1 MIDSLAAVR
10 SAARSLTRAPGFAI
24 TAALTLGL
32 GIGLATAV
40 FTVADTLLLR
50 RLPVADQESLVVLW
64 GATRDGSFDRFPLL
78 LDDARAFSASA
89 RTLERVE
96 FFGYGG
102 ARPTPIRDGAQVYR
116 LRRSLVSGG
125 YFDALGARPLIGRA
139 LRPDDDV
146 RGAAPVAVLSHS
158 AWRERFGGDSSVI
171 GRQLVLHMNGI
182 AHTIVGVM
190 PQGLDYP
197 RGTDFWA
204 PVIPASGPMGPHALY
219 AELHVL
225 GRLRARAKASDARTE
240 LQAFFTRPGA
250 PPMTRELVGV
260 VHPFTV
266 AALGDA
272 RPAVLAFAAAAGLL
286 LLITC
291 INVANLLLVRGIA
304 RVREIAVRSA
314 LGAGRGRIIAQLLGE
329 SALLALIGAVVGTVL
344 AVVAIRG
351 FVAVAPPGVP
361 RLDEI
366 RLDARAFGGAAGI
379 TALVTLLFAV
389 VPAFVTSR
397 VELQNA
403 LRSGTRQSG
412 QSRRFRLGTELLV
425 AGQVALA
432 LVVVSAAGL
441 ITRSLIKL
449 ERVDVAFE
457 TSRLTFAE
465 LSLPLELVSD
475 KRKQIAL
482 LDELVPRVR
491 AIPGVRAVT
500 PVLASPYA
508 GNTFDGKP
516 AAEGQ
521 TPEDAA
527 QNPMLAM
534 DVVTP
539 DYFATLGIPVLRG
552 RAFTAEDREGAPTS
566 VILSESAATH
576 YWPNADPIG
585 RRLGFAPG
593 TPPAFTVVGVVPDT
607 RYRELREARPTIYF
621 ALAQS
626 SFPVAPMTLAIRMER
641 AESDIAG
648 AVRAAVEEVD
658 PSVALASATP
668 FEELA
673 DQPRAQ
679 PRLNALLLSAFALAA
694 LVLAAVGLYAVMATM
709 VRQRTREL
717 GVRMAL
723 GATGAQVLWVILRRG
738 LALASLGA
746 AAGLMGAIV
755 ANRAL
760 EAMLFEVSP
769 VDMLTLASV
778 ASGLLLVA
786 ALASFIPA
794 RAGAKV
800 DPVVALRAEN

>member
-1 MIDSLAAVR
+1 MTDSLAAVR
-10 SAARSLTRAPGFAI
+10 AAARSLTRAPGFTI

-50 RLPVADQESLVVLW
+50 RLPVADQGSLVVLW

-78 LDDARAFSASA
+78 LDDARAFAASA

-102 ARPTPIRDGAQVYR
+102 ARPTPIRDGTQVYG
-116 LRRSLVSGG
+116 LQRSLVSGG
-125 YFDALGARPLIGRA
+125 YFDALGARPLLGRA

-146 RGAAPVAVLSHS
+146 RGAAPVALLSHS

-225 GRLRARAKASDARTE
+225 GRLRPGAKPSDARTE
-240 LQAFFTRPGA
+240 LQAFFARPGA

-260 VHPFTV
+260 VHPFDV

-351 FVAVAPPGVP
+351 FVAVAPPGIP

-379 TALVTLLFAV
+379 TALITLLFAV

-403 LRSGTRQSG
+403 LRSGTRQSS

-425 AGQVALA
+425 TGQVALA

-457 TSRLTFAE
+457 TSRLAFAE
-465 LSLPLELVSD
+465 LSLPLEMVND

-482 LDELVPRVR
+482 LDQLVPRVK
-491 AIPGVRAVT
+491 AIPGIRAVT

-521 TPEDAA
+521 TPEEAG

-539 DYFATLGIPVLRG
+539 DYFSTLGIPVLRG

-566 VILSESAATH
+566 VILSESAANH

-593 TPPAFTVVGVVPDT
+593 APPAFTVVGVVPDT

-626 SFPVAPMTLAIRMER
+626 SFPVAPMTLAIRTER
-641 AESDIAG
+641 TGSGIAA
-648 AVRAAVEEVD
+648 AVRTAVEEVD

-673 DQPRAQ
+673 DQRRAQ

-723 GATGAQVLWVILRRG
+723 GATGAQVLWVVLRRG
-738 LALASLGA
+738 LVLASLGA
-746 AAGLMGAIV
+746 AAGLVGAII
-755 ANRAL
+755 ANHAL

-769 VDMLTLASV
+769 VDALTLASV
-778 ASGLLLVA
+778 ALGLLIIA
-786 ALASFIPA
+786 ALASLIPA
-794 RAGAKV
+794 RAGARV